1 MQEVKLQTCQIIATS
16 DGQSFAIN
24 RGPGNDVDNEDDIY

>member
-1 MQEVKLQTCQIIATS
+1 MQEVKLQTCQIIAIS
-16 DGQSFAIN
+16 GQSFAIN